1 MQFMKQQ
8 KVLPDIQV
16 EVTSH
21 YLPEQSNPEDSRYVF
36 AYHVTIS
43 NHGSQ
48 AAQLLS
54 RHWIITDA
62 HRQVQEVRG
71 AGVIGEKP
79 TIEPGASYDYYQ
91 WLCPG
96 HGSGDHGGQLPD
108 ARRRWQPVR
117 CGNTPLRAVL
127 SADAPLM
134 QLKQEGIP
142 VEGVLSADAP
152 LMG

>member
-71 AGVIGEKP
+71 EGVIGEKP
-79 TIEPGASYDYYQ
+79 TIEPGASYDYTSGCVLATEVGTMEGSYQ
-91 WLCPG
+91 MRADD
-96 HGSGDHGGQLPD
+96 GSLFD
-108 ARRRWQPVR
+108 AEIPRF
-117 CGNTPLRAVL
+117 VL
-127 SADAPLM
+127 SFPRTLH
-134 QLKQEGIP
+134 
-142 VEGVLSADAP
+142 
-152 LMG
+152 

>member
-16 EVTSH
+16 KVTSH
-21 YLPEQSNPEDSRYVF
+21 YLPEQSKPEDSRYVF

-62 HRQVQEVRG
+62 HRQIQEVRG
-71 AGVIGEKP
+71 EGVIGEKP
-79 TIEPGASYDYYQ
+79 TIEPGSSYDYTSGCVLATEVGTMEGSYQ
-91 WLCPG
+91 MRAED
-96 HGSGDHGGQLPD
+96 GSLFD
-108 ARRRWQPVR
+108 AEIPRF
-117 CGNTPLRAVL
+117 VL
-127 SADAPLM
+127 SFPRTLH
-134 QLKQEGIP
+134 
-142 VEGVLSADAP
+142 
-152 LMG
+152 